1 MARHGNLQ
9 GGWRAIGVDGRTDDH
24 RAAHHARHVS
34 GRHRGPGRTKAP
46 LSPGMA
52 SDVSG
57 RSSGSP
63 DLLRPSRTVV
73 QWHTGEK
80 VFYGLTAAG
89 PLPIHTGFP
98 IKPLRAPDL
107 CGIGCRWTTC
117 QARCHVCWS
126 RQCSVCKKPRAS
138 GHGLRPGPG
147 MECPVEGG
155 ASLGIGG
162 HPGGHPGRH
171 PAIWGHWGAIR
182 RARPAGHRP
191 GACPAGCRRSI

>member
-24 RAAHHARHVS
+24 RAARRARHVS

-98 IKPLRAPDL
+98 IKPLRAPDS
-107 CGIGCRWTTC
+107 CGIGRRWTTC
-117 QARCHVCWS
+117 QACCRVRRS
-126 RQCSVCKKPRAS
+126 RQCRACVKPRAS
-138 GHGLRPGPG
+138 GMCPGLDMPWAYGRVPRGSRRQGYHQEGHHGPSG
-147 MECPVEGG
+147 
-155 ASLGIGG
+155 GIGG
-162 HPGGHPGRH
+162 GALWGPVRPGCRH
-171 PAIWGHWGAIR
+171 PV
-182 RARPAGHRP
+182 
-191 GACPAGCRRSI
+191 